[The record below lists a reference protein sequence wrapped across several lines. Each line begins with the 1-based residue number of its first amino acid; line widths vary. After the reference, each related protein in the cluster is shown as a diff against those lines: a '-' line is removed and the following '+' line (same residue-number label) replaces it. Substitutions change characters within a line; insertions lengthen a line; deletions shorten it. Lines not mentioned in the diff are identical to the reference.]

1 MAPTLQD
8 HDIYCERLVREHD
21 RDLWLACLFAPQP
34 ARKHIHALYA
44 FALETSDIR
53 EKVSQPLLGEMR
65 LRWWRDA
72 LEAAAPGDAQ
82 AHPIAAAL
90 LAAIAQFDLPR
101 DELTAFLDAR
111 IFDLYDDPM
120 PTLTALEAYCLATEA
135 APIRWA
141 GKILGAATTAAF
153 DDAGVAL
160 GLTKIL
166 RNGKPAFIPQDLS
179 TTAGL
184 IGARRELAALARR
197 KYDSAHHAATE
208 LPAGR
213 EALLPAA
220 TVPLYLEQL
229 ARTGYDPDVALSEPS
244 PLRRQWRLWRAARGA
259 GL

>member
-1 MAPTLQD
+1 MASAQQD
-8 HDIYCERLVREHD
+8 HDSYCERLLRDHD
-21 RDLWLACLFAPQP
+21 RDLWLASLFAPQP

-44 FALETSDIR
+44 FVLETSGIR

-65 LRWWRDA
+65 LRWWRDIIDA
-72 LEAAAPGDAQ
+72 ETPGDAQ
-82 AHPIAAAL
+82 AHPVAAAL
-90 LAAIAQFDLPR
+90 LDAATQFDLPR
-101 DELTAFLDAR
+101 DELTTLLDAR

-120 PTLTALEAYCLATEA
+120 PNLAALEDYCQATSA

-141 GKILGAATTAAF
+141 GKILGAPTSTAF
-153 DDAGVAL
+153 DDAGMAL
-160 GLTKIL
+160 ELTKVL
-166 RNGKPAFIPQDLS
+166 RGGKLAFIPQDIS
-179 TTAGL
+179 ATAGL
-184 IGARRELAALARR
+184 AGARRELAALAQRHYER
-197 KYDSAHHAATE
+197 ARHAAAE

-213 EALLPAA
+213 EALLPVA